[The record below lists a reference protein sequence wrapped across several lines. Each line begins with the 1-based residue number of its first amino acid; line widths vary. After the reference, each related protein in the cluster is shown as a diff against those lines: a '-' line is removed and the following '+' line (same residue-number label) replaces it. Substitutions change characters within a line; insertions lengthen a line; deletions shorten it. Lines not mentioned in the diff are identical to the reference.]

1 VIIAIH
7 LKTESGDGYLFLE
20 EVSNEAEMLEGIE
33 QALGDELGYVSEYD
47 IEVIDGDP
55 SVMRHLLSNAI
66 DYAQDDEGY

>member
-1 VIIAIH
+1 MIIAIH

-47 IEVIDGDP
+47 IEVIDGDFL
-55 SVMRHLLSNAI
+55 VMRHLLSNAI